1 MQSLISVQMAFSYGS
16 LRCLE
21 EKKSNTAMSNFLR
34 VYVKR
39 PQAVYV
45 WILAMLWLANKVDRR
60 PKVKNNQIFFVSYSI
75 PGKS

>member
-21 EKKSNTAMSNFLR
+21 EKKGTTAMSNFLR